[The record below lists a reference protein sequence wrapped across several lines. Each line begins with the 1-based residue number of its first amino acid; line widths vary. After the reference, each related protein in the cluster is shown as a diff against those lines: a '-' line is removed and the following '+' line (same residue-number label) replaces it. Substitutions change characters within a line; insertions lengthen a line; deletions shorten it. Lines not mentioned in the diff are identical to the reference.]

1 MSRYRL
7 ALFTALAVV
16 CVGAAGCS
24 DATAPNPGSEPELSE
39 TQGGN
44 NRVTRIL
51 ATSETQGGNN

>member
-7 ALFTALAVV
+7 ALLAALTIA

-24 DATAPNPGSEPELSE
+24 DATAPNPGPEPELSE

-44 NRVTRIL
+44 NRVTRIQ